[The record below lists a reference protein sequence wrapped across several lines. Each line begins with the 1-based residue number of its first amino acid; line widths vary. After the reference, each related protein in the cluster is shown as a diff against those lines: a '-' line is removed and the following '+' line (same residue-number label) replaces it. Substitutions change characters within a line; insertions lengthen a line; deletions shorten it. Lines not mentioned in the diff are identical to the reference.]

1 MPRGAA
7 RRRRAEVPASRLAG
21 TSRYLPSG
29 PCGWLAPRLP
39 DRGRGLPALVL
50 LLVLVS
56 ALAALVGVLVSA
68 LGRVAALVGVLVSAL
83 GRVAALGRVLIS
95 ALALGGLVRALG
107 AALLADP
114 VLRVPDALVYLVAEP
129 ITGRLVGFVPELIQ
143 ALVGKVR
150 VFVCQILGFVLG
162 LVEDAHGSP
171 RYHSVNAELCRHVPF
186 SSRPRPVLPALP
198 AAVLLTRQRGGGYSR
213 RCRRLIHARAV
224 NGKTGG
230 NLKAPAASFT
240 AGLTVMPGPKVG
252 AWGGTPLGHPAA
264 MDLYGTHGPS
274 RLAEAVCLRP

>member
-95 ALALGGLVRALG
+95 ALALGGLVRVLG
-107 AALLADP
+107 AALLTDP

-129 ITGRLVGFVPELIQ
+129 ITGRLVGFVPELVQ

-150 VFVCQILGFVLG
+150 VFACQILGFVLG
-162 LVEDAHGSP
+162 LVEDTHGSP
-171 RYHSVNAELCRHVPF
+171 RYHSVNAEPRRHIPF
-186 SSRPRPVLPALP
+186 SSRTRSVLPALP
-198 AAVLLTRQRGGGYSR
+198 AAALLTRQRGGSYSR
-213 RCRRLIHARAV
+213 RCCPPIHARAA
-224 NGKTGG
+224 ND
-230 NLKAPAASFT
+230 KARRQPQGVRSF
-240 AGLTVMPGPKVG
+240 LYR
-252 AWGGTPLGHPAA
+252 PLLP
-264 MDLYGTHGPS
+264 
-274 RLAEAVCLRP
+274 V